1 MNDRDWMLNE
11 FASKNIPLRPIDG
24 MSPITSTMIVPTKS
38 VLNYLATKHHM
49 RNADVSEL
57 MSSRPETLVYSVNA
71 KFRGDPYPGALS
83 AIDYLKCRQGP
94 TFEDRKYNLVLC
106 WGTLKIDSQNNSLV
120 IGGKGS
126 SIDSFINTVKNNNI
140 RNLLNRDYNQ
150 LSSKEIPRYYMQVR
164 YGSMYS
170 KAKHIRVYSY
180 FADAILF
187 KDGSLW
193 RDA

>member
-1 MNDRDWMLNE
+1 M
-11 FASKNIPLRPIDG
+11 
-24 MSPITSTMIVPTKS
+24 
-38 VLNYLATKHHM
+38 
-49 RNADVSEL
+49 
-57 MSSRPETLVYSVNA
+57 
-71 KFRGDPYPGALS
+71 
-83 AIDYLKCRQGP
+83 
-94 TFEDRKYNLVLC
+94 
-106 WGTLKIDSQNNSLV
+106 

-126 SIDSFINTVKNNNI
+126 SIDSFINTVKNNNN